1 MKSLRHLSLFA
12 ATIFGLTIT
21 AVSAA
26 ETVAVST
33 STPPAIFDVTKFGA
47 KGDGTTLD
55 SDAIQKALDA
65 CDKAGGGIVEL
76 PKGTYLSKPIF
87 LHSNLTLQ
95 LDEGA
100 LLQARDLSADFA
112 NPAGRGV
119 IAFVNASNLTNVA
132 ITGKGRIDGAGARWW
147 PPVREAKRTNSP
159 EPEVRPRMIIFANCK
174 NVRIQDVTL
183 TNSPSFHLVP
193 RDCTD
198 VVIQGVTIRAPAD
211 SPNTDAIDPST
222 CQRILID
229 HCTLDVGDD
238 NVAIKSGHNDP
249 AHPNA
254 ACADIVVS
262 NCTMLH
268 GHGMSI
274 GSETNGGVSNMT
286 VSNCTFQD
294 TVSGIRIKSDRTRG
308 GLVSNITYRDLT
320 MHNVHNPILIT
331 SYYPNIPAND
341 TAQPVTARTP
351 IYKDIHIINVTS
363 DSTSAAGSI
372 VGLPEMPAENITLD
386 NVQLT
391 AATGLVVRNAKG
403 LQFTK
408 VKVDAKKG
416 PAVIV
421 QGNVTMTGP
430 DAPVSSSAPSIQG
443 TVAP

>member
-1 MKSLRHLSLFA
+1 MKTVCQLSLFA
-12 ATIFGLTIT
+12 AFISCLTT
-21 AVSAA
+21 TTVSAA
-26 ETVAVST
+26 DTVAT
-33 STPPAIFDVTKFGA
+33 PKSTPPAIFDVTKFGA

-55 SDAIQKALDA
+55 TDAIQKALDA

-95 LDEGA
+95 LDDGA

-119 IAFVNASNLTNVA
+119 IAFINASNLTNIS

-147 PPVREAKRTNSP
+147 PPVKLAKKNNTP
-159 EPEVRPRMIIFANCK
+159 EPEVRPRLIVIANCK
-174 NVRIQDVTL
+174 KVRIQDVTL

-193 RDCTD
+193 RDCED

-222 CQRILID
+222 CQRILITK
-229 HCTLDVGDD
+229 CILDVGDD

-249 AHPNA
+249 VHPNA
-254 ACADIVVS
+254 ACADIIVS
-262 NCTMLH
+262 DCTMLH

-331 SYYPNIPAND
+331 SYYPNIPATD
-341 TAQPVTARTP
+341 TAQPVTDRTP
-351 IYKDIHIINVTS
+351 TYRDIHIINVTG
-363 DSTSAAGSI
+363 DSPAAAGSI
-372 VGLPEMPAENITLD
+372 VGLPEMSAENITLD

-391 AATGLVVRNAKG
+391 AATGLTLRNAKG
-403 LQFTK
+403 VQFTK
-408 VKVDAKKG
+408 VKIEVKKG
-416 PAVIV
+416 PAVVV
-421 QGNVTMTGP
+421 QGNVTITGP
-430 DAPVSSSAPSIQG
+430 DAPSPASTPSLQG
-443 TVAP
+443 TVNP